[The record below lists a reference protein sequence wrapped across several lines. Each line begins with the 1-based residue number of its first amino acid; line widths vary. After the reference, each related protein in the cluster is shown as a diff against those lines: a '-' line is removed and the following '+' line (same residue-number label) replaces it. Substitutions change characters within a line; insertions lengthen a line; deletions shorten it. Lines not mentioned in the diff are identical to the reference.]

1 MERMDLFT
9 SGRNGYHTYRIPAL
23 VTTPAGAVLA
33 FCEGRKHTGRDDD
46 EIDLLCRRSQ
56 DGGHTWTDLQ
66 IVVPSGGR
74 TCGNPCPITD
84 RDTGRIWLLFCK
96 DNQQIFTTHSDDEG
110 DTWAEPTE
118 ITAQAKDP
126 AWSYVGTGPCH
137 GIQLASGRLLAPCW
151 SDESPGPATWAP
163 DPPNWGKIQS
173 SYALMSD
180 DHGQTWHHSQNIT
193 RDASDECAAAEL
205 PDGSL
210 YMDMRSRQGKRC
222 RARARSQDGG
232 QTWTPAEYVPELPEP
247 SCQGSILRIDNTL
260 YLIHPSNPDDRTHLA
275 LYHSRD
281 GAQTFS
287 APTIVYHGPA
297 AYSDL
302 VNTDTHLLCL
312 FEADRSQRLIL
323 ERIDPHHLDP

>member
-56 DGGHTWTDLQ
+56 DGGRTWTDLQ
-66 IVVPSGGR
+66 IAVPSGGR

-247 SCQGSILRIDNTL
+247 SCQGNIMGSWDKAGCSAAESYFGFNTK
-260 YLIHPSNPDDRTHLA
+260 PSEPKNAASQH
-275 LYHSRD
+275 
-281 GAQTFS
+281 GAIFK
-287 APTIVYHGPA
+287 AM
-297 AYSDL
+297 
-302 VNTDTHLLCL
+302 
-312 FEADRSQRLIL
+312 R
-323 ERIDPHHLDP
+323 